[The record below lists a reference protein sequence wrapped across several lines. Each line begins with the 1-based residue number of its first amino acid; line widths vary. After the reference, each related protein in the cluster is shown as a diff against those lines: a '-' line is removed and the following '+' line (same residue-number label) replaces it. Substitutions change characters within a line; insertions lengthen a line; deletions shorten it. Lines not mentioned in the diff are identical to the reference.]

1 MAKYACS
8 ICGFVY
14 DEASG
19 IKEDG
24 IAPGT
29 KWEDLPDNWACPV
42 CGAAKS
48 EFEKQGESAP
58 VREEKPKPVIDA
70 SSDRQQLSPLEIS
83 ALCSN
88 LARGCEKQYKA
99 EQSSL
104 FKQLADYFKSVSE
117 PAKDLAFSQLL
128 ALIEEDLEQGFPN
141 AWAVASEV
149 KDRGALRALT
159 WSEKVTRILKS
170 LLSRYQKEGEA
181 MLENTDVYVCT
192 ICGFV
197 HIGDELPEVCPV
209 CKVPN
214 WKFEKVEGR

>member
-70 SSDRQQLSPLEIS
+70 SSDRQQLSPW
-83 ALCSN
+83 
-88 LARGCEKQYKA
+88 R
-99 EQSSL
+99 
-104 FKQLADYFKSVSE
+104 SVRFVQIL
-117 PAKDLAFSQLL
+117 PGD
-128 ALIEEDLEQGFPN
+128 
-141 AWAVASEV
+141 V
-149 KDRGALRALT
+149 KNNIKRNNHPCL
-159 WSEKVTRILKS
+159 
-170 LLSRYQKEGEA
+170 
-181 MLENTDVYVCT
+181 N
-192 ICGFV
+192 
-197 HIGDELPEVCPV
+197 
-209 CKVPN
+209 N
-214 WKFEKVEGR
+214 